1 MCECVRARARAR
13 ASACVYVSVC
23 VLTCTFVCVCICVSA
38 SVIIIYMFVLLPKF
52 QVDILENTL
61 WVTSYMCEYVWGW
74 GWLLQSAVDWY
85 CCSTLIFVRLQVFTV
100 HNNE

>member
-1 MCECVRARARAR
+1 MCECVRARVRAR

-23 VLTCTFVCVCICVSA
+23 VLTCAFVCVCICVSA
-38 SVIIIYMFVLLPKF
+38 SVIIICMFVLLPKF
-52 QVDILENTL
+52 QVLVNTL

-74 GWLLQSAVDWY
+74 GWVLQSAVDWY